1 VERIPQDVLRGGF
14 SAPSLAGGIFSNIPD
29 NPCGKG
35 THERIMALI
44 HKNATQSLNMTA
56 ADLLRD
62 PSMRGRQLAPEVVAA
77 CIQDYWE
84 EGAEGWGWRASLL
97 AFDRAKEMNAES
109 ATRMRANYTGAS
121 YSPASL
127 RASVA
132 YVLQ

>member
-1 VERIPQDVLRGGF
+1 
-14 SAPSLAGGIFSNIPD
+14 
-29 NPCGKG
+29 
-35 THERIMALI
+35 MALI

-84 EGAEGWGWRASLL
+84 EGVEGSGWRASLL

-109 ATRMRANYTGAS
+109 AAHMRANYTGAS
-121 YSPASL
+121 YFPASL
-127 RASVA
+127 IRACVA